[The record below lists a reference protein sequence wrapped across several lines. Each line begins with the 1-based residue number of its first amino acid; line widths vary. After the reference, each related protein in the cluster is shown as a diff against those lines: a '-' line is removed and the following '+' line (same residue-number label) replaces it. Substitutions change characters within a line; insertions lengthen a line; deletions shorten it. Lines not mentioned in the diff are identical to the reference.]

1 LDGLTKGDQHKVL
14 RKVARL
20 FVIKTRVEAY
30 LIIFAL
36 ALGAMTRGAHYTLQ
50 YPGVGGYLL
59 FAATGGAVFLGGA
72 KILDA
77 LRYERE
83 ARNPA
88 NATPPE
94 GS

>member
-1 LDGLTKGDQHKVL
+1 MTVM
-14 RKVARL
+14 RKIARL

-36 ALGAMTRGAHYTLQ
+36 AVGAMERGK
-50 YPGVGGYLL
+50 GYLTE
-59 FAATGGAVFLGGA
+59 FPGTGGWLLFWACSGAVVLAGA

-83 ARNPA
+83 VRQRP
-88 NATPPE
+88 
-94 GS
+94 